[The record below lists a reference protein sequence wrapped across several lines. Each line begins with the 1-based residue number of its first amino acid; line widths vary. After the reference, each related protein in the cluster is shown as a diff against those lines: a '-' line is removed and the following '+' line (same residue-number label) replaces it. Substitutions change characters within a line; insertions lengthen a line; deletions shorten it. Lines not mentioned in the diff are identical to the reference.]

1 MSDPLHLLL
10 LEDSPTDAELNERTL
25 RKAGIAFT
33 ALRVETLTAFTAALE
48 EFKPDLI
55 LADYQLP
62 GFDGLQA
69 LAIVREFSPET
80 PFIFVTGAMGEE
92 RAVETIQ
99 QGAIDYILKDRLT
112 RLPSAVQRAL
122 AEKTLRAQRHEAEA
136 LMRNAT
142 DSIRDAFIVIEGKQG
157 TITTWN
163 PAAETLF
170 GYRREEVLG
179 KQLHDF
185 LTPPADREAANRGLA
200 HFAHS
205 GEGAAVNKT
214 LELTAL
220 RKDGGEFPIE
230 LSLSAMQIHGKWHA
244 TGIVRDITER
254 KQREAQIRN
263 LNRILRTISI
273 CNEDLVH
280 ARCELDL
287 LQAICR
293 DIVEV
298 GGYLLAWVVYPAAA
312 PDGATMTAAHYGD
325 EAAFQTHAELERD
338 PEHARHCLTRI
349 ALRERQTATCNR
361 LLETDE
367 CGFGRLH
374 EAGVQAIL
382 ALPLLAGEQ
391 LFGTLTIFSANP
403 DAFDTAEISLMEEL
417 AADLAYGIA
426 ALRTAEERDRYLGHF
441 RDAMKNT
448 VAAIARTLE
457 MRDPYTAGH
466 QQRVTALAL
475 AIARKMGLEETG
487 IEGLYFGAMIHDIG
501 KIAVPAEILA
511 KPTKLSHIEY
521 QLIQQHPET
530 GYEIVRDIDFPWPV
544 ADMIV
549 QHHERLDGSGYP
561 HGLKDGDICLEARIL
576 AVADVVEA
584 MSSHRP
590 YRAGLG
596 MEAALAEIERGSG
609 LHFDPAVVAA
619 CVEVVRGNGMRLP
632 G

>member
-1 MSDPLHLLL
+1 MSETLRLLL
-10 LEDSPTDAELNERTL
+10 LEDSPTDAELNERAL
-25 RKAGIAFT
+25 SKANIAFT
-33 ALRVETLTAFTAALE
+33 ALRVDTLAAFTSALD
-48 EFKPDLI
+48 EFRPDLI
-55 LADYQLP
+55 LADYQLL

-69 LAIVREFSPET
+69 LAIVLEITPDI

-92 RAVETIQ
+92 RAVESIK
-99 QGAIDYILKDRLT
+99 QGATDYILKDRLS
-112 RLPSAVQRAL
+112 RLPSSVQRAL
-122 AEKTLRAQRHEAEA
+122 AEKTLRAQRCEAEE
-136 LMRNAT
+136 LLHNAT
-142 DSIRDAFIVIEGKQG
+142 DSIRDAFIVIEGEQG

-163 PAAETLF
+163 PAAERLF
-170 GYRREEVLG
+170 GYPREEALG
-179 KQLHDF
+179 KRLHDF
-185 LTPPADREAANRGLA
+185 LTPPAYREAAHCGLA

-205 GEGAAVNKT
+205 GEGALVNQT

-230 LSLSAMQIHGKWHA
+230 LSLSTMRIHGKWHA

-254 KQREAQIRN
+254 KQRETQIRN
-263 LNRILRTISI
+263 LNRILRTIST
-273 CNEDLVH
+273 CNEDLVRAH
-280 ARCELDL
+280 CESDL

-298 GGYLLAWVVYPAAA
+298 GGYLLAWVAYPDAA
-312 PDGATMTAAHYGD
+312 PDGAPITAAHYGD
-325 EAAFQTHAELERD
+325 EAAFQVHAALEHD
-338 PEHARHCLTRI
+338 PEHARYCLTRI

-361 LLETDE
+361 LLESDE
-367 CGFGRLH
+367 CGFGRLN
-374 EAGVQAIL
+374 EVGVQAIL

-403 DAFDTAEISLMEEL
+403 DAFDAAEISLMEEL

-426 ALRTAEERDRYLGHF
+426 ALRTGEERDRYLGHF
-441 RDAMKNT
+441 RAAMKNT

-466 QQRVTALAL
+466 QQRVTQLAL
-475 AIARKMGLEETG
+475 AISREMGLDEQV

-521 QLIQQHPET
+521 QLIQAHPET

-544 ADMIV
+544 AEMIL

-561 HGLKDGDICLEARIL
+561 HGLKDGEIRLEARIL

-619 CVEVVRGNGMRLP
+619 CVKVVRGNGMKLP
-632 G
+632 E

>member
-1 MSDPLHLLL
+1 MSKPLRLLL

-25 RKAGIAFT
+25 RKAGIEFT
-33 ALRVETLTAFTAALE
+33 ALRVETLAAFTTALD

-69 LAIVREFSPET
+69 LAIVLQTTPET

-99 QGAIDYILKDRLT
+99 QGAIDYILKDRLS
-112 RLPSAVQRAL
+112 RLPSSVQRAL
-122 AEKTLRAQRHEAEA
+122 AENILRAQRCEAEE
-136 LMRNAT
+136 LLRNAT
-142 DSIRDAFIVIEGKQG
+142 DSIRDAFIVIEGEQG

-170 GYRREEVLG
+170 GYHREEVLG
-179 KQLHDF
+179 KKLHDF
-185 LTPPADREAANRGLA
+185 LTPPAYREAASRGLA

-205 GEGAAVNKT
+205 GEGALVNQT

-220 RKDGGEFPIE
+220 RKDAGEFPIE
-230 LSLSAMQIHGKWHA
+230 LSLSAMRIHGKWHA

-254 KQREAQIRN
+254 KQRETQIRN

-298 GGYLLAWVVYPAAA
+298 GGYLLAWVTYLDAA
-312 PDGATMTAAHYGD
+312 PDGAPMTAAHCGD
-325 EAAFQTHAELERD
+325 EAAFQAHVELERD
-338 PEHARHCLTRI
+338 PEHVRHCLTRI

-361 LLETDE
+361 LLVTDE
-367 CGFGRLH
+367 CGFGRMH

-391 LFGTLTIFSANP
+391 LLGALTIFSANP
-403 DAFDTAEISLMEEL
+403 DAFDAAEIRLMEEL
-417 AADLAYGIA
+417 SADLAYGIA
-426 ALRTAEERDRYLGHF
+426 ALRTGEERDRYLGHF
-441 RDAMKNT
+441 RAAMKNT

-457 MRDPYTAGH
+457 MRDPYTTGH

-475 AIARKMGLEETG
+475 AIARAIGLEER
-487 IEGLYFGAMIHDIG
+487 ILEGLYFGAMIHDIG

-544 ADMIV
+544 ADMIL

-561 HGLKDGDICLEARIL
+561 HGLKDGEICLEARIL

-596 MEAALAEIERGSG
+596 MDAALAEIERGSG
-609 LHFDPAVVAA
+609 QHFDSAVVAA
-619 CVEVVRGNGMRLP
+619 CVKVVRGNDMKLP
-632 G
+632 E